1 MGDDTVSSPAAPHRS
16 TPVELKERYAAERG
30 SAPFLLLRDDRG
42 EQRIVILGQERERMS
57 LGRGDENDVALPW
70 DARVS
75 RLHAELERLGGEWTI
90 ADDGLSRNGTF
101 VNGAR
106 LAGRYRLRDGD
117 AVRAGETTLLYRDPT
132 EPVGATDLG
141 GPGEVKLTDAQR
153 RVLVALC
160 APYKHGD
167 RFAAPAS
174 NQAIA
179 DQLVLSIEAVKT
191 HMKTLFEKLELG
203 DLPRQEKRIE
213 LARRALEWGV
223 VTQRELP

>member
-1 MGDDTVSSPAAPHRS
+1 MGDDTVTSPAATHRS

-30 SAPFLLLRDDRG
+30 KAPFLLLRDDRG
-42 EQRIVILGQERERMS
+42 EQRIVILGPDRDRLS
-57 LGRGDENDVALPW
+57 LGRGDENHIAVQW

-106 LAGRYRLRDGD
+106 LGGRHRLRDGD
-117 AVRAGETTLLYRDPT
+117 AVRVGETTLLYRDPN
-132 EPVGATDLG
+132 EPVGATALG
-141 GPGEVKLTDAQR
+141 GPGEVQLTDAQR

-160 APYKHGD
+160 APYKHSD

-179 DQLVLSIEAVKT
+179 DALVLSTEAVKT
-191 HMKTLFEKLELG
+191 HMKTLFEKFDLG
-203 DLPRQEKRIE
+203 ALPRQEKRVA
-213 LARRALEWGV
+213 LAKRALEWGV

>member
-1 MGDDTVSSPAAPHRS
+1 MGDDTVSSPVARHRS

-30 SAPFLLLRDDRG
+30 NAPFLLLRDDRG
-42 EQRIVILGQERERMS
+42 EQRIVILRPDRERLS
-57 LGRGDENDVALPW
+57 LGRGDDNDVPVPW
-70 DARVS
+70 DATIS

-106 LAGRYRLRDGD
+106 LGGRHRLRDGD
-117 AVRAGETTLLYRDPT
+117 AIRLGETTLLFRDPA
-132 EPVGATDLG
+132 EHVGATDLG

-174 NQAIA
+174 NQAVA

-191 HMKTLFEKLELG
+191 HVKTLFEKFDLG
-203 DLPRQEKRIE
+203 GLPRQDKRVE